1 MKMAKYNIKN
11 LNYISTGEDRSFI
24 NMDIELGYEIYDYIH
39 FLCAET
45 SSNGYLNMHDKIDQK
60 NLTVLSHDIG
70 TEQCDGFYYKAD
82 YIQKECSDPLAQEQS
97 LSQII
102 LNEQQENFIEA
113 DSSKRKYI
121 RLYLSCC
128 TIEMRQKIDEF
139 NKNRT
144 HLNVSYLI
152 DKLENDKNNLTCQG
166 NVLQNMYDMV
176 DVSIK
181 KQGIHDQVN
190 NYLHYLDYHHDIYA
204 PQLSTGILGFCQTQQ
219 NDQYKND
226 VLMVTPSIK
235 AKNYSLMTDLKDRRI
250 SDDVECIYGIALENL
265 KNTSYTYNVGI
276 DSLSVGRIG
285 HFIPKRNFSNMNYS
299 YVIDVPVDSTNVE
312 DSRAKSARDYD
323 LGEIMFY
330 RMHTCKNAFNS
341 LYTMEMSEFNEIDN
355 CRTYQQVNTF
365 AGQPYLKYYDDIT
378 YKGISEKENS
388 DGLIDIN
395 LQEYNS
401 VTDSTSDRSTKP
413 FQKIELLCP
422 TDYTNN
428 AKHKANIF
436 TVNILSTGI
445 EEVEDE
451 ISEKD
456 GTEQLKMKISQL
468 KTDIHSAIK
477 EIARN
482 ICPANTQLFN
492 VYFGGIQ

>member
-1 MKMAKYNIKN
+1 
-11 LNYISTGEDRSFI
+11 
-24 NMDIELGYEIYDYIH
+24 
-39 FLCAET
+39 
-45 SSNGYLNMHDKIDQK
+45 
-60 NLTVLSHDIG
+60 
-70 TEQCDGFYYKAD
+70 
-82 YIQKECSDPLAQEQS
+82 
-97 LSQII
+97 
-102 LNEQQENFIEA
+102 
-113 DSSKRKYI
+113 
-121 RLYLSCC
+121 
-128 TIEMRQKIDEF
+128 
-139 NKNRT
+139 
-144 HLNVSYLI
+144 
-152 DKLENDKNNLTCQG
+152 
-166 NVLQNMYDMV
+166 
-176 DVSIK
+176 
-181 KQGIHDQVN
+181 
-190 NYLHYLDYHHDIYA
+190 
-204 PQLSTGILGFCQTQQ
+204 
-219 NDQYKND
+219 
-226 VLMVTPSIK
+226 MVTPSIK

-413 FQKIELLCP
+413 F
-422 TDYTNN
+422 
-428 AKHKANIF
+428 
-436 TVNILSTGI
+436 
-445 EEVEDE
+445 
-451 ISEKD
+451 
-456 GTEQLKMKISQL
+456 
-468 KTDIHSAIK
+468 
-477 EIARN
+477 
-482 ICPANTQLFN
+482 
-492 VYFGGIQ
+492 